1 MNQPGLAFYVAY
13 AHVSEIAK
21 HLACVKEETPESC
34 IFDVA
39 ASSVFASIELL
50 VELLYRVEVL
60 DKRPGFDKEGLI
72 LSIQDFI
79 SQSLALLEK
88 TEIGYARQQQH
99 KPNQGTTKLCEE
111 KKQNDI
117 VGVSISDPTSSSM
130 FNVLV
135 EALKT
140 DKDLLS

>member
-88 TEIGYARQQQH
+88 TEIGYARQQH
-99 KPNQGTTKLCEE
+99 KPNQGTTKSARSDCA
-111 KKQNDI
+111 KKR
-117 VGVSISDPTSSSM
+117 SKMISSVCLSVAPPPRPCLM
-130 FNVLV
+130 F
-135 EALKT
+135 
-140 DKDLLS
+140 